1 MKKGTKGMLIAAGAF
16 AVAGIGFC
24 IGGISVAAVETGGNV
39 FDQAGQLLQDND
51 YPLAGLIHWGNA
63 QYHSSDIDWDALD
76 GNTVDM
82 DFASDLEISLKYDEL
97 LIQEY
102 DGDKIR
108 VNVANDAKNDVVV
121 KETSGKITI
130 TDTRSGN
137 VKKKKQI
144 KVIVPSGKDFDTIS
158 LGVDMGT
165 IDLECDLKVQELSV
179 EVGAGEFSGYGNI
192 TAAYCDLQ
200 VGAGTIDIDQLDIQK
215 LNADCS
221 AGEIDMVVTG
231 KEKDY
236 NYDLSCGMGE
246 INLEDSE
253 YSGLGIEKNISNEGA
268 RKDMVLECGMGE
280 IDVEFTGEKQNLA
293 ERFFQTRSGVKLCN
307 K

>member
-144 KVIVPSGKDFDTIS
+144 KVIVPSGKDFDTVS

-215 LNADCS
+215 LNADCG

-253 YSGLGIEKNISNEGA
+253 YSGIGIEKTISNEGA
-268 RKDMVLECGMGE
+268 QKDMVLECGMGE
-280 IDVEFTGEKQNLA
+280 IDVEFTGEN
-293 ERFFQTRSGVKLCN
+293 
-307 K
+307 

>member
-246 INLEDSE
+246 IDLEDSE

-280 IDVEFTGEKQNLA
+280 IDVEFTGEN
-293 ERFFQTRSGVKLCN
+293 
-307 K
+307 

>member
-144 KVIVPSGKDFDTIS
+144 KVIVPSGKDFDTVS

-200 VGAGTIDIDQLDIQK
+200 VGAGTIDIDQIDVQK

-253 YSGLGIEKNISNEGA
+253 YSGIGIEKNISNEGA

-280 IDVEFTGEKQNLA
+280 IDVEFTGE
-293 ERFFQTRSGVKLCN
+293 S
-307 K
+307 

>member
-144 KVIVPSGKDFDTIS
+144 KVIVPSGKDFDTVS

-200 VGAGTIDIDQLDIQK
+200 VGAGTIDIDQIDVQK
-215 LNADCS
+215 LNADCG

-236 NYDLSCGMGE
+236 NYELSCGMGE
-246 INLEDSE
+246 IDLENSE
-253 YSGLGIEKNISNEGA
+253 YSGLGIEKTISNEGA
-268 RKDMVLECGMGE
+268 QKDMVLECGMGE
-280 IDVEFTGEKQNLA
+280 IDVEFAGEN
-293 ERFFQTRSGVKLCN
+293 
-307 K
+307 

>member
-16 AVAGIGFC
+16 AVAGIGLC

-121 KETSGKITI
+121 KETSGTIMI

-144 KVIVPSGKDFDTIS
+144 KVIVPSGKDFDTVS

-165 IDLECDLKVQELSV
+165 IDLECDLKVQELSM

-215 LNADCS
+215 LNADCG

-280 IDVEFTGEKQNLA
+280 IDVEFTGE
-293 ERFFQTRSGVKLCN
+293 S
-307 K
+307 

>member
-121 KETSGKITI
+121 KETSGKIMI

-144 KVIVPSGKDFDTIS
+144 KVIVPSGKDFDTVS

-165 IDLECDLKVQELSV
+165 IDLECDLKVQELSM

-215 LNADCS
+215 LNADCG

-246 INLEDSE
+246 IDLENSE
-253 YSGLGIEKNISNEGA
+253 YSGLGIEKTISNEGA
-268 RKDMVLECGMGE
+268 QKDMVLECGMGE
-280 IDVEFTGEKQNLA
+280 IDVEFTGE
-293 ERFFQTRSGVKLCN
+293 S
-307 K
+307 

>member
-16 AVAGIGFC
+16 AVAGVGFC

-144 KVIVPSGKDFDTIS
+144 KVSIPSVKEFDTVS

-165 IDLECDLKVQELSV
+165 IDLECDLKVQELSM

-200 VGAGTIDIDQLDIQK
+200 VGAGTIDIDQIDVQK
-215 LNADCS
+215 LNADCG

-253 YSGLGIEKNISNEGA
+253 YSGIGIEKNISNEGA

-280 IDVEFTGEKQNLA
+280 IDVEFTGE
-293 ERFFQTRSGVKLCN
+293 S
-307 K
+307 

>member
-1 MKKGTKGMLIAAGAF
+1 MKKGTKGMLIAVGAF
-16 AVAGIGFC
+16 AVAGVGFC

-144 KVIVPSGKDFDTIS
+144 KVIVPSGKDFDTVS

-253 YSGLGIEKNISNEGA
+253 YSGIGIEKNIYNEGA

-280 IDVEFTGEKQNLA
+280 IDVEFTGEK
-293 ERFFQTRSGVKLCN
+293 
-307 K
+307 

>member
-137 VKKKKQI
+137 AKKKKQI
-144 KVIVPSGKDFDTIS
+144 KVIVPSGKDFDTVS

-215 LNADCS
+215 LNADCG

-253 YSGLGIEKNISNEGA
+253 YSGIGIEKNISNEGA

-280 IDVEFTGEKQNLA
+280 IDVEFTGE
-293 ERFFQTRSGVKLCN
+293 S
-307 K
+307 

>member
-1 MKKGTKGMLIAAGAF
+1 MKKGTKGMLIAVGAF
-16 AVAGIGFC
+16 AVAGVGFC

-144 KVIVPSGKDFDTIS
+144 KVIVPSGKDFDTVS

-253 YSGLGIEKNISNEGA
+253 YSGLGIEKTISNEGA

-280 IDVEFTGEKQNLA
+280 IDVEFTGE
-293 ERFFQTRSGVKLCN
+293 S
-307 K
+307 

>member
-16 AVAGIGFC
+16 AVAGVGFC

-144 KVIVPSGKDFDTIS
+144 KVIVPSGKDFDTVS

-165 IDLECDLKVQELSV
+165 IDLECDLKVQELSM

-280 IDVEFTGEKQNLA
+280 IDVEFTGE
-293 ERFFQTRSGVKLCN
+293 S
-307 K
+307 

>member
-144 KVIVPSGKDFDTIS
+144 KVIVPSGKDFDTVS

-200 VGAGTIDIDQLDIQK
+200 VGAGTIDIDQIDVQK
-215 LNADCS
+215 LNADCG

-253 YSGLGIEKNISNEGA
+253 YSGLGIEKTISNEGA
-268 RKDMVLECGMGE
+268 QKDMVLECGMGE
-280 IDVEFTGEKQNLA
+280 IDVEFTGE
-293 ERFFQTRSGVKLCN
+293 S
-307 K
+307 

>member
-51 YPLAGLIHWGNA
+51 YPLAGLIHWGNV

-144 KVIVPSGKDFDTIS
+144 KVSIPSVKEFDTVS

-215 LNADCS
+215 LNADCG

-246 INLEDSE
+246 IDLENSE
-253 YSGLGIEKNISNEGA
+253 YSGLGIEKTISNEGA
-268 RKDMVLECGMGE
+268 QKDMVLECGMGE
-280 IDVEFTGEKQNLA
+280 IDVEFTGEK
-293 ERFFQTRSGVKLCN
+293 
-307 K
+307 

>member
-1 MKKGTKGMLIAAGAF
+1 MKKGTKGMLIAVGAF
-16 AVAGIGFC
+16 AVAGVGFC

-144 KVIVPSGKDFDTIS
+144 KVIVPSGKDFDTVS

-200 VGAGTIDIDQLDIQK
+200 VGAGTIDIDQIDVQK
-215 LNADCS
+215 LNADCG

-246 INLEDSE
+246 IDLENSE
-253 YSGLGIEKNISNEGA
+253 YSGLGIEKTISNEGA

-280 IDVEFTGEKQNLA
+280 IDVEFTGE
-293 ERFFQTRSGVKLCN
+293 S
-307 K
+307 

>member
-16 AVAGIGFC
+16 AVAGIGLC

-108 VNVANDAKNDVVV
+108 VNVANDTKNDVVV
-121 KETSGKITI
+121 KETSGKIMI

-144 KVIVPSGKDFDTIS
+144 KVIVPSGKDFDTVS

-165 IDLECDLKVQELSV
+165 IDLECDLKVQELSM

-215 LNADCS
+215 LNADCG

-253 YSGLGIEKNISNEGA
+253 YRGIGIEKNISNEGA

-280 IDVEFTGEKQNLA
+280 IDVEFTGE
-293 ERFFQTRSGVKLCN
+293 S
-307 K
+307 

>member
-16 AVAGIGFC
+16 AVAGIGLC
-24 IGGISVAAVETGGNV
+24 IGGISVAAVETGVNV

-51 YPLAGLIHWGNA
+51 YPLAGLIHWGNV

-108 VNVANDAKNDVVV
+108 VNVANDTKNDVVV

-144 KVIVPSGKDFDTIS
+144 KVSIPSVKEFDTVS

-179 EVGAGEFSGYGNI
+179 EVGAGEFCGYGII
-192 TAAYCDLQ
+192 TAANCDLQ
-200 VGAGTIDIDQLDIQK
+200 VGAGTIDIDQIDVQK
-215 LNADCS
+215 LNADCG

-253 YSGLGIEKNISNEGA
+253 YSGIGIEKNISNEGA

-280 IDVEFTGEKQNLA
+280 IDVEFTGE
-293 ERFFQTRSGVKLCN
+293 S
-307 K
+307 

>member
-16 AVAGIGFC
+16 AVAGIGLC

-144 KVIVPSGKDFDTIS
+144 KVIVPSGKDFDTVS
-158 LGVDMGT
+158 LGVD
-165 IDLECDLKVQELSV
+165 IV
-179 EVGAGEFSGYGNI
+179 I
-192 TAAYCDLQ
+192 
-200 VGAGTIDIDQLDIQK
+200 I
-215 LNADCS
+215 
-221 AGEIDMVVTG
+221 VVVNWGRT
-231 KEKDY
+231 
-236 NYDLSCGMGE
+236 
-246 INLEDSE
+246 
-253 YSGLGIEKNISNEGA
+253 
-268 RKDMVLECGMGE
+268 
-280 IDVEFTGEKQNLA
+280 
-293 ERFFQTRSGVKLCN
+293 
-307 K
+307 

>member
-16 AVAGIGFC
+16 AVAGIGLC

-144 KVIVPSGKDFDTIS
+144 KVIVPSGKDFDTVS

-192 TAAYCDLQ
+192 TAANCDLQ
-200 VGAGTIDIDQLDIQK
+200 VGAGTIDIDQIDVQK
-215 LNADCS
+215 LNADCG

-253 YSGLGIEKNISNEGA
+253 YSGIGIEKNISNEGA

-280 IDVEFTGEKQNLA
+280 IDVEFTGE
-293 ERFFQTRSGVKLCN
+293 S
-307 K
+307 

>member
-1 MKKGTKGMLIAAGAF
+1 MKKGTKGMLIAVGAF

-144 KVIVPSGKDFDTIS
+144 KVIVPSGKDFDTVS

-200 VGAGTIDIDQLDIQK
+200 VGAGTIDIDQIDVQK
-215 LNADCS
+215 LNADCG

-246 INLEDSE
+246 IDLENSE
-253 YSGLGIEKNISNEGA
+253 YSGLGIEKTISNEGA
-268 RKDMVLECGMGE
+268 QKDMVLECGMGE
-280 IDVEFTGEKQNLA
+280 IDVEFTGE
-293 ERFFQTRSGVKLCN
+293 S
-307 K
+307 

>member
-16 AVAGIGFC
+16 AVAGIGLC
-24 IGGISVAAVETGGNV
+24 IGGISAAAVETGGNV

-51 YPLAGLIHWGNA
+51 YPLAGLIHWGNV

-179 EVGAGEFSGYGNI
+179 EVGAGEFCGYGNI

-200 VGAGTIDIDQLDIQK
+200 VGAGTIDIDQIDVKK
-215 LNADCS
+215 LNADCG

-253 YSGLGIEKNISNEGA
+253 YSGIGIEKNISNEGA

-280 IDVEFTGEKQNLA
+280 IDVEFTGE
-293 ERFFQTRSGVKLCN
+293 S
-307 K
+307 

>member
-97 LIQEY
+97 LIQKY

-144 KVIVPSGKDFDTIS
+144 KVIVPSGKDFDTVS

-215 LNADCS
+215 LNADCG

-253 YSGLGIEKNISNEGA
+253 YSGIGIEKNISNEGA

-280 IDVEFTGEKQNLA
+280 IDVEFTGE
-293 ERFFQTRSGVKLCN
+293 S
-307 K
+307 

>member
-16 AVAGIGFC
+16 AVAGIGLC

-39 FDQAGQLLQDND
+39 FDQAGQLLQDNG
-51 YPLAGLIHWGNA
+51 YPLAGLIHWGNV

-108 VNVANDAKNDVVV
+108 VNVANDTKNDVVV

-144 KVIVPSGKDFDTIS
+144 KVIVPSGKDFDTVS

-200 VGAGTIDIDQLDIQK
+200 VGAGTIDMDQLDVQK
-215 LNADCS
+215 LNADCG

-236 NYDLSCGMGE
+236 NYELSCGMGE
-246 INLEDSE
+246 IDLENSE
-253 YSGLGIEKNISNEGA
+253 YSGLGIEKNISNESA

-280 IDVEFTGEKQNLA
+280 IDVEFTGEN
-293 ERFFQTRSGVKLCN
+293 
-307 K
+307 

>member
-1 MKKGTKGMLIAAGAF
+1 MKKGTKGMLIAVGAF
-16 AVAGIGFC
+16 AVAGVGFC

-144 KVIVPSGKDFDTIS
+144 KVIVPSGKDFDTVS

-200 VGAGTIDIDQLDIQK
+200 VGAGTIDIDQIDVQK
-215 LNADCS
+215 LNADCG

-236 NYDLSCGMGE
+236 NYELSCGMGE
-246 INLEDSE
+246 IDLENSE
-253 YSGLGIEKNISNEGA
+253 YSGLGIEKTISNEGA
-268 RKDMVLECGMGE
+268 QKDMVLECGMGE
-280 IDVEFTGEKQNLA
+280 IDVEFTGED
-293 ERFFQTRSGVKLCN
+293 
-307 K
+307 

>member
-144 KVIVPSGKDFDTIS
+144 KVIVPSGKDFDTVS

-215 LNADCS
+215 LNADCG

-253 YSGLGIEKNISNEGA
+253 YSGIGIEKNISNEGA

-280 IDVEFTGEKQNLA
+280 IDVGFTGE
-293 ERFFQTRSGVKLCN
+293 S
-307 K
+307 

>member
-16 AVAGIGFC
+16 AVAGIGLC
-24 IGGISVAAVETGGNV
+24 IGGISVAAVETGVNV

-121 KETSGKITI
+121 KETSGKIMI

-144 KVIVPSGKDFDTIS
+144 KVSIPSVKEFDTVS

-215 LNADCS
+215 LNADCG

-246 INLEDSE
+246 IDLEDSE

-280 IDVEFTGEKQNLA
+280 IDVEFTGE
-293 ERFFQTRSGVKLCN
+293 S
-307 K
+307 

>member
-144 KVIVPSGKDFDTIS
+144 KVIVPSGKDFDTVS

-215 LNADCS
+215 LNADCG

-253 YSGLGIEKNISNEGA
+253 YSGIGIEKNISNEGA

-280 IDVEFTGEKQNLA
+280 IDVEFTGEK
-293 ERFFQTRSGVKLCN
+293 
-307 K
+307 

>member
-1 MKKGTKGMLIAAGAF
+1 MKKGTKGMLIAVGAF
-16 AVAGIGFC
+16 AVAGVGFC

-144 KVIVPSGKDFDTIS
+144 KDIVPSGKDLDTVR

-200 VGAGTIDIDQLDIQK
+200 VGAGTIDIDQIDVQK
-215 LNADCS
+215 LNADCG

-236 NYDLSCGMGE
+236 NYELSCGMGE
-246 INLEDSE
+246 IDLENSE
-253 YSGLGIEKNISNEGA
+253 YSGLGIEKTISNEGA
-268 RKDMVLECGMGE
+268 QKDMVLECGMGE
-280 IDVEFTGEKQNLA
+280 IDVEFTGE
-293 ERFFQTRSGVKLCN
+293 S
-307 K
+307 

>member
-144 KVIVPSGKDFDTIS
+144 KVSIPSVKEFDTVS

-192 TAAYCDLQ
+192 TAANCDLQ

-215 LNADCS
+215 LNADCG

-246 INLEDSE
+246 IDLEDSE

-280 IDVEFTGEKQNLA
+280 IDVEFTGEN
-293 ERFFQTRSGVKLCN
+293 
-307 K
+307 

>member
-16 AVAGIGFC
+16 AVAGIGLC

-51 YPLAGLIHWGNA
+51 YPLAGLIHWGNV

-97 LIQEY
+97 LIQKY

-144 KVIVPSGKDFDTIS
+144 KVIVPSGKDFDTVS

-200 VGAGTIDIDQLDIQK
+200 VGAGTIDIDQIDVQK
-215 LNADCS
+215 LNADCG

-253 YSGLGIEKNISNEGA
+253 YSGIGIEKNISNEGA

-280 IDVEFTGEKQNLA
+280 IDVEFTGEK
-293 ERFFQTRSGVKLCN
+293 
-307 K
+307 

>member
-51 YPLAGLIHWGNA
+51 YPLAGLIHWGNV

-215 LNADCS
+215 LNADCG

-246 INLEDSE
+246 IDLENSE

-280 IDVEFTGEKQNLA
+280 IDVEFTGEK
-293 ERFFQTRSGVKLCN
+293 
-307 K
+307 

>member
-16 AVAGIGFC
+16 AVAGIGLC

-51 YPLAGLIHWGNA
+51 YPLAGLIHWGNV

-144 KVIVPSGKDFDTIS
+144 KVIVPSGKDFDTVS

-179 EVGAGEFSGYGNI
+179 EVGAGEFCGYGNI

-215 LNADCS
+215 LNADCG

-253 YSGLGIEKNISNEGA
+253 YSGIGIEKNISNEGA

-280 IDVEFTGEKQNLA
+280 IDVEFTGE
-293 ERFFQTRSGVKLCN
+293 S
-307 K
+307 

>member
-144 KVIVPSGKDFDTIS
+144 KVIVPSGKDFDTVS

-179 EVGAGEFSGYGNI
+179 EVGTGEFSGYGNI

-215 LNADCS
+215 LNADCG

-253 YSGLGIEKNISNEGA
+253 YSGIGIEKNISNEGA

-280 IDVEFTGEKQNLA
+280 IDVEFTGE
-293 ERFFQTRSGVKLCN
+293 S
-307 K
+307 

>member
-39 FDQAGQLLQDND
+39 FGQAGQLLQDND

-144 KVIVPSGKDFDTIS
+144 KVIVPSGKDFDTVS

-253 YSGLGIEKNISNEGA
+253 YSGIGIEKNISNEGA

-280 IDVEFTGEKQNLA
+280 IDVEFTGE
-293 ERFFQTRSGVKLCN
+293 S
-307 K
+307 

>member
-144 KVIVPSGKDFDTIS
+144 KVSIPSVKEFDTIS

-200 VGAGTIDIDQLDIQK
+200 VGAGTIDIDQIDVQK
-215 LNADCS
+215 LNADCG

-246 INLEDSE
+246 IDLEDSE

-280 IDVEFTGEKQNLA
+280 IDVEFTGE
-293 ERFFQTRSGVKLCN
+293 S
-307 K
+307 

>member
-1 MKKGTKGMLIAAGAF
+1 MKKGTKGMLIAVGAF
-16 AVAGIGFC
+16 AVAGVGFC

-144 KVIVPSGKDFDTIS
+144 KVIVPSGKDFDTVS

-192 TAAYCDLQ
+192 TAANCDLQ
-200 VGAGTIDIDQLDIQK
+200 VGAGTIDIDQIDVQK
-215 LNADCS
+215 LNADCG

-253 YSGLGIEKNISNEGA
+253 YSGIGIEKNISNEGA

-280 IDVEFTGEKQNLA
+280 IDVEFTGE
-293 ERFFQTRSGVKLCN
+293 S
-307 K
+307 

>member
-16 AVAGIGFC
+16 AVAGIGLC

-144 KVIVPSGKDFDTIS
+144 KVIVPSGKDFDTVS

-192 TAAYCDLQ
+192 TAAYYDLQ

-215 LNADCS
+215 LNADCG

-246 INLEDSE
+246 IDLENSE
-253 YSGLGIEKNISNEGA
+253 YSGLGIEKTISNEGA
-268 RKDMVLECGMGE
+268 KKDMVLECGMGE
-280 IDVEFTGEKQNLA
+280 IDVEFTGE
-293 ERFFQTRSGVKLCN
+293 S
-307 K
+307 

>member
-24 IGGISVAAVETGGNV
+24 IGGISVAAVETGVNV

-51 YPLAGLIHWGNA
+51 YPLAGLIHWGNV

-144 KVIVPSGKDFDTIS
+144 KVIVPSGKDFDTVS

-215 LNADCS
+215 LNADCG

-246 INLEDSE
+246 IDLEDSE

-280 IDVEFTGEKQNLA
+280 IDVEFTGE
-293 ERFFQTRSGVKLCN
+293 S
-307 K
+307 

>member
-144 KVIVPSGKDFDTIS
+144 KVIVPSGKDFDTVS

-200 VGAGTIDIDQLDIQK
+200 VGAGTIDIDQIDVQK
-215 LNADCS
+215 LNADCG

-246 INLEDSE
+246 IDLENSE
-253 YSGLGIEKNISNEGA
+253 YSGLGIEKTISNEGA
-268 RKDMVLECGMGE
+268 QKDMVLECGMGE
-280 IDVEFTGEKQNLA
+280 IDVEFTGE
-293 ERFFQTRSGVKLCN
+293 S
-307 K
+307 

>member
-16 AVAGIGFC
+16 AVAGIGLC
-24 IGGISVAAVETGGNV
+24 IGGISVAAVETGVNV

-51 YPLAGLIHWGNA
+51 YPLAGLIHWGNV

-144 KVIVPSGKDFDTIS
+144 KVIVPSGKDFDTVS

-200 VGAGTIDIDQLDIQK
+200 VGAGTIDIDQIDVQK
-215 LNADCS
+215 LNADCG

-236 NYDLSCGMGE
+236 NYELSCGMGE
-246 INLEDSE
+246 IDLENSE
-253 YSGLGIEKNISNEGA
+253 YSGLGIEKTISNEGA
-268 RKDMVLECGMGE
+268 QKDMVLECGMGE
-280 IDVEFTGEKQNLA
+280 IDVEFTGEN
-293 ERFFQTRSGVKLCN
+293 
-307 K
+307 

>member
-215 LNADCS
+215 LNADCG

-246 INLEDSE
+246 IDLENSE
-253 YSGLGIEKNISNEGA
+253 YSGLGIEKTISNEGA
-268 RKDMVLECGMGE
+268 QKDMVLECGMGE
-280 IDVEFTGEKQNLA
+280 IDVEFTGE
-293 ERFFQTRSGVKLCN
+293 S
-307 K
+307 